1 MYTDSKYAFTTIHV
15 HGVLYKKRGLI
26 YLGGKSV
33 KYGQKFSKSWMLYG
47 PLNGGSYTLQ
57 RAPKGDATIIQG
69 NQKADRETKQAAPM

>member
-33 KYGQKFSKSWMLYG
+33 KYGQKFSKSWML
-47 PLNGGSYTLQ
+47 
-57 RAPKGDATIIQG
+57 APKWWQLYTAKG
-69 NQKADRETKQAAPM
+69 TKGRCNNYSGKPES